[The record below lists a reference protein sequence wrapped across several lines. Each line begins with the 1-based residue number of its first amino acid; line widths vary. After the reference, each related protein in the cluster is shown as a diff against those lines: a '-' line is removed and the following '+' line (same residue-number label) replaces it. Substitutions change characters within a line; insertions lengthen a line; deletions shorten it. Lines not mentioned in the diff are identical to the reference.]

1 MFSLQRIEAL
11 FEKIPIWELYKR
23 RWRRYSDPKL
33 GTNMRLL
40 GKDKLQVAL
49 DKDAQLWLRSWIAEL
64 GAAHWKDAAD
74 LLAQFPRAMATGP
87 DTFIFRVGA
96 AVWNIE
102 LAVHFPQEIALVVSM
117 EQAAS

>member
-1 MFSLQRIEAL
+1 
-11 FEKIPIWELYKR
+11 
-23 RWRRYSDPKL
+23 
-33 GTNMRLL
+33 MRLL

-49 DKDAQLWLRSWIAEL
+49 DKDAQLWLRSWISEL
-64 GAAHWKDAAD
+64 VSAHWKDAAE
-74 LLAQFPRAMATGP
+74 LLAQFPRATATGA

-117 EQAAS
+117 ERAAS